1 MGIEV
6 KVKSYGTPTNE
17 GGVSGQSLFDQMHQ
31 GESGQAT
38 SDVPQAITGAG
49 LAQAIQSA
57 PKEEGM
63 SWWDVPVKAY
73 ANIIPSAQKF
83 GQGLVEA
90 AQHPVESAKGLM
102 DIAAGTLRN
111 VTPKHIADWID
122 KADKNPEAAT
132 HASSVA
138 DMVGSFYKDRYG
150 SSEGFK
156 NALAYDPVGVMSD
169 LSAVLS
175 GGSSLVGTAESAL
188 GKAGTVSKAL
198 ETAGAYT
205 NPITAPLSVA
215 GKAGK
220 VILGGATGTGTEAIS
235 GAAKAGAQG
244 DQVFQEHLRGLAPMT
259 DALDNAKYNLGLM
272 RQAKN
277 DAYRSGMIDISNDA
291 TQLKFDDVDKALG
304 TLKNAASYK
313 GQITNPTG
321 YKLYEH
327 LSDMVNDWKNLPA
340 DEYHTPEGFDALKQK
355 IGDAVES
362 IPYEQAKAR
371 TMGNKVYNSVKQT
384 INDQAKTYSDVM
396 SDYAEASDQIDQ
408 IEKGL
413 SLGNK
418 ASVDTAMRKLQSLT
432 RNNVNTNYG
441 SRLSLAQQLEAQ
453 PGAKPFLNALYG
465 QALSSPTARGMAGTI
480 ESGSALAGLTNPAYW
495 ATLPLQTPRLVGE
508 GLYYGG
514 RAAQG
519 LQDRA
524 NMIGLTAPRANALA
538 DLLNVQNR
546 IQGQ

>member
-1 MGIEV
+1 V
-6 KVKSYGTPTNE
+6 PLT
-17 GGVSGQSLFDQMHQ
+17 
-31 GESGQAT
+31 GES
-38 SDVPQAITGAG
+38 
-49 LAQAIQSA
+49 LYKAIQSA
-57 PKEEGM
+57 PPEEGM
-63 SWWDVPVKAY
+63 SWWDVPVKAV
-73 ANIIPSAQKF
+73 ANIIPSGQKF
-83 GQGLVEA
+83 GQGMVEA
-90 AQHPVESAKGLM
+90 VQHPLESAKGLM

-138 DMVGSFYKDRYG
+138 DMVGSLYKERYG

-169 LSAVLS
+169 LSAVLT
-175 GGSSLVGTAESAL
+175 GGSSLAGAAESAL

-198 ETAGAYT
+198 GTAGAYT
-205 NPITAPLSVA
+205 NPVTAPLAAA
-215 GKAGK
+215 GKMGQ
-220 VILGGATGTGTEAIS
+220 IGLGLSTGTSPEAIA

-244 DQVFQEHLRGLAPMT
+244 DQVFQQNLRGNVPMT

-277 DAYRSGMIDISNDA
+277 NAYRSGMVDISNDA
-291 TQLKFDDVDKALG
+291 SQLKFDDVDKALT
-304 TLKNAASYK
+304 TLKDSSSYK

-327 LSDMVNDWKNLPA
+327 LSDMVNDWKKLPA

-355 IGDAVES
+355 IGDTVDN
-362 IPYEQAKAR
+362 IPYEQSKAK

-396 SDYAEASDQIDQ
+396 KDYAEASDQITQ

-441 SRLSLAQQLEAQ
+441 QRMSLAQQLESQ
-453 PGAKPFLNALYG
+453 QGAKPFISALYG
-465 QALSSPTARGMAGTI
+465 QALSSPTARGMAGTV
-480 ESGSALAGLTNPAYW
+480 EGANALYGMFSNPAALAAI
-495 ATLPLQTPRLVGE
+495 PLQTPRLVGE

-519 LQDRA
+519 LQNA
-524 NMIGLTAPRANALA
+524 AGGVGLTAPKANALA

-546 IQGQ
+546 VQGQ